1 MSTYGT
7 TSGHSDLNG
16 SCEITGVAITEYKSK
31 KLGKATKIEN
41 KGSGTHLHT
50 IVSFPGLK
58 KPYTIKATKN
68 GLGNFDG
75 NADDDEVAAE
85 ETWAATATAGEP
97 AAAAKGAR

>member
-16 SCEITGVAITEYKSK
+16 SCEITGVKITEYKSK

-41 KGSGTHLHT
+41 NGSGSDLLAFVT
-50 IVSFPGLK
+50 FPGHK
-58 KPYTIKATKN
+58 KPFMIAATKN

-75 NADDDEVAAE
+75 NADDDANQE
-85 ETWAATATAGEP
+85 ETWAATATAGKP